1 MTVRVDLALGLTPI
15 YAVATM
21 APRTVLLL
29 EDNDSVRELL
39 KVLLETEGYSI
50 IEAANGKDGL
60 DKAETL
66 QPDLMILDL
75 MMPGVD
81 GESVLRTMRR
91 HSRLSKLPVLVV
103 SGKYESLQ
111 NLRDLIGEENIF
123 PKPFEPS
130 KMLDRIGELI
140 GYPFEESPAT

>member
-1 MTVRVDLALGLTPI
+1 
-15 YAVATM
+15 M

-60 DKAETL
+60 DKAESL
-66 QPDLMILDL
+66 NPDLMILDL

-91 HSRLSKLPVLVV
+91 HSRLSKVPVLVV

-140 GYPFEESPAT
+140 GYPFEESPAS